1 MTSFHD
7 FVSISFHLPPSPIP
21 RIPPKVAP
29 KRATKTLPSH
39 GLTAKNFPC
48 RNEGRN
54 KDRFAHHLKVANRS
68 FSVAE
73 TSPARAGAQR
83 SERSKGGD
91 SALGDSKGRS
101 PWRFFGD
108 FLIGEKVTRVQ
119 GGAPASGGVQRGA
132 APRMVGAGPMSLQ
145 NPPGRGAERPHLGRS
160 AEEGPG
166 PPRKEASECPSAERK
181 RGKEKGPHQRGP
193 LKI

>member
-1 MTSFHD
+1 MVIAFSSMGFAFHPSNLTS
-7 FVSISFHLPPSPIP
+7 SGSQSF
-21 RIPPKVAP
+21 
-29 KRATKTLPSH
+29 
-39 GLTAKNFPC
+39 
-48 RNEGRN
+48 
-54 KDRFAHHLKVANRS
+54 
-68 FSVAE
+68 AE
-73 TSPARAGAQR
+73 TQ
-83 SERSKGGD
+83 
-91 SALGDSKGRS
+91 GDSKGRS

-132 APRMVGAGPMSLQ
+132 APRMVGAGTMSLQ

-181 RGKEKGPHQRGP
+181 RGREEKKKAPIKGD
-193 LKI
+193 L

>member
-1 MTSFHD
+1 MPRPTQK
-7 FVSISFHLPPSPIP
+7 PPSPIP

-83 SERSKGGD
+83 SEREKGGD
-91 SALGDSKGRS
+91 FVPEVQGRS
-101 PWRFFGD
+101 PGTP
-108 FLIGEKVTRVQ
+108 LVTFVVKRKSPGVW
-119 GGAPASGGVQRGA
+119 GGAPKSGGVGAASPSQTPGAWGGAPKSGGAGAASPAQTLPGVPSMARPCSRGA
-132 APRMVGAGPMSLQ
+132 PADAARVEKETAQSKTAPSLWC
-145 NPPGRGAERPHLGRS
+145 L
-160 AEEGPG
+160 
-166 PPRKEASECPSAERK
+166 CI
-181 RGKEKGPHQRGP
+181 GK
-193 LKI
+193 LSD

>member
-1 MTSFHD
+1 M
-7 FVSISFHLPPSPIP
+7 V
-21 RIPPKVAP
+21 
-29 KRATKTLPSH
+29 
-39 GLTAKNFPC
+39 
-48 RNEGRN
+48 EG
-54 KDRFAHHLKVANRS
+54 
-68 FSVAE
+68 
-73 TSPARAGAQR
+73 SPARAGAQR

-132 APRMVGAGPMSLQ
+132 APRMVGAGTMSLQ

-181 RGKEKGPHQRGP
+181 RGREEKKKAPIKGD
-193 LKI
+193 L